1 MKCNPRKWLYW
12 LPLAALPFLAALWL
26 NSAPIERKLTEAA
39 GANLANLKAD
49 WAKLSVDGRDAR
61 LQGDA
66 PGLRAIEE
74 AAKAVA
80 GTEGVRRVDV
90 SPAKVVLAPPTLAPI
105 VTNNN
110 RPEIKGTWPEIFAK
124 TLKVILPERTYVL
137 GTDKDLKSDGAGN
150 WALVPD
156 APLKDGSYDVSVEVD
171 DGAGNSSKIASP
183 AKVVIDTAPPPAPV
197 FQPFKS
203 AVSPQSLAGNWAEGD
218 ATSLKVG
225 LAGKTHTLGS
235 DPDLTSSSGTWT
247 LALPEPLPEGVY
259 DLTVEAS
266 DQAGNS
272 AKLNLPEA
280 VTIAAEVP
288 PPTVAKYAG
297 NNPTPLISG
306 TWGERQGDKLAVA
319 VGGKTYEQG
328 RDAEL
333 SSDGFGNWN
342 LRPSAPLKDGYYD
355 VVVTVTDAKGKV
367 SKDETVAELVI
378 DATPPVAPTVNK
390 ATGFPVTGTFAS
402 GDTKLLRATVGGR
415 SYTLGSD
422 PVLTAKADA
431 WSLEP
436 KEKLAPGTYDVIVEA
451 VDVFGNVSGD
461 PGKGA
466 LVIPV
471 DTTTNPP
478 PPPPPPP
485 PEAVAPTVTPLV
497 ALAARPTITGTFTT
511 GATTSLK
518 VGVAGESYVLGTNE
532 ELTASA
538 GQWSLKLPNPLK
550 DGTYDVAVETT
561 DANGKIVTDT
571 TKDEL
576 VIDAMGP
583 AAPTV
588 NLYSMIE
595 SPHSISGTWPEGDAT
610 SLAVTFNGKSWTL
623 GKDAGLA
630 SDKGNWSLAVP
641 ETLKPGSYDVS
652 VVATDK
658 HGRASSDQTRFEIL
672 VKETLPP
679 PEPPP
684 PEPPPPEPPPPPPPP
699 EPPPP
704 PPKINCV
711 DDFAKTLQ
719 ARPLH
724 FDSDKSAVTEAAAA
738 IIKDLAAIA
747 VTCPEDRLEVGGY
760 TDNVGSPGY
769 NQALSERRAVAV
781 ANALAGFGIARE
793 RLSAVGYGE
802 KSPVADNN
810 TDSGRALNRRIEIKI
825 VK

>member
-12 LPLAALPFLAALWL
+12 LPLAALPFFAGLWL
-26 NSAPIERKLTEAA
+26 NSGPIERKLVTAA
-39 GANLANLKAD
+39 GTGLGALKAD
-49 WAKLSVDGRDAR
+49 WAKLSFDGRDAR
-61 LQGDA
+61 LEGDA

-80 GTEGVRRVDV
+80 GTEGVRRVDI
-90 SPAKVVLAPPTLAPI
+90 SATRVVLAPPTLAPL

-110 RPEIKGTWPEIFAK
+110 RPEIKGTWPEVFAK
-124 TLKVILPERTYVL
+124 SLRVILPQRTYVF
-137 GTDKDLKSDGAGN
+137 GTDADLKSDGAGN
-150 WALVPD
+150 WALVPGE
-156 APLKDGSYDVSVEVD
+156 PLKDGAYDVSVEVD
-171 DGAGNSSKIASP
+171 DGAGNSSKIAAP
-183 AKVVIDTAPPPAPV
+183 AKIVIDTAPPPVPA

-203 AVSPQSLAGNWAEGD
+203 AVSPQSLSGSWAEGD

-225 LAGKTHTLGS
+225 LAGKTRTLGS

-259 DLTVEAS
+259 DLTVEAT

-272 AKLNLPEA
+272 AHLNLAEA

-288 PPTVAKYAG
+288 PPTVARYAG
-297 NNPTPLISG
+297 NNATPLISG

-319 VGGKTYEQG
+319 VGGKTYELG
-328 RDAEL
+328 RDTEL
-333 SSDGFGNWN
+333 SSDGFGNWR
-342 LRPSAPLKDGYYD
+342 LKPSAPLKDGYYD
-355 VVVTVTDAKGKV
+355 VVVTVTDAKGKA
-367 SKDETVAELVI
+367 SKDETVAELEI
-378 DATPPVAPTVNK
+378 DATPPAAPTVNK
-390 ATGFPVTGTFAS
+390 ATGFPVTGTFAPA
-402 GDTKLLRATVGGR
+402 DTKLLRGTVGGR
-415 SYTLGSD
+415 SYTLGND
-422 PVLTAKADA
+422 PALTAKADA
-431 WSLEP
+431 WTLAPS
-436 KEKLAPGTYDVIVEA
+436 EKLAPGTYDVIVEA
-451 VDVFGNVSGD
+451 VDKFGNVSAD

-466 LVIPV
+466 LVIAA
-471 DTTTNPP
+471 DTTTNP

-497 ALAARPTITGTFTT
+497 ALAARPTITGTFVP

-518 VGVAGESYVLGTNE
+518 VAVAGESFVLGANE

-538 GQWSLKLPNPLK
+538 GQWSLKLPNPLR

-561 DANGKIVTDT
+561 NADGKVVTDT

-583 AAPTV
+583 PAPTV
-588 NLYSMIE
+588 NLYAMLE
-595 SPHSISGTWPEGDAT
+595 SPRSISGTWPEGDAA

-623 GKDAGLA
+623 GKDAGLT

-641 ETLKPGSYDVS
+641 DALKPGSYDVS
-652 VVATDK
+652 VVATDR

-672 VKETLPP
+672 VKEPP
-679 PEPPP
+679 P
-684 PEPPPPEPPPPPPPP
+684 PPPPEPPPPPPPP
-699 EPPPP
+699 EPP
-704 PPKINCV
+704 KVNCV
-711 DDFAKTLQ
+711 DDFAKTLL

-724 FDSDKSAVTEAAAA
+724 FDSDKSAVTGPAAA

-747 VTCPEDRLEVGGY
+747 ATCPQDRLEVGGY
-760 TDNVGSPGY
+760 TDNVGSSGY

-793 RLSAVGYGE
+793 RLTAVGYGE
-802 KSPVADNN
+802 QNPVADNA
-810 TDSGRALNRRIEIKI
+810 TESGRALNRRIEIKI

>member
-12 LPLAALPFLAALWL
+12 LPLAALPFLGALWL
-26 NSAPIERKLTEAA
+26 NSGPIERKLTDAA
-39 GANLANLKAD
+39 GASLSTLKAD
-49 WAKLSVDGRDAR
+49 WAKLSFDGRDAR
-61 LQGDA
+61 LEGDA

-74 AAKAVA
+74 AANAVA
-80 GTEGVRRVDV
+80 GTQGVRRVDV
-90 SPAKVVLAPPTLAPI
+90 SSTKVVLAPPTLAPL

-110 RPEIKGTWPEIFAK
+110 RPEIKGTWPEVFAK
-124 TLKVILPERTYVL
+124 TLKVILPERTYVF
-137 GTDKDLKSDGAGN
+137 GTDADLKSDGAGN
-150 WALVPD
+150 WALVPPE
-156 APLKDGSYDVSVEVD
+156 PLKDGSYDVSVEVD
-171 DGAGNSSKIASP
+171 DGAGNSSKIAAP
-183 AKVVIDTAPPPAPV
+183 AKIVIDTVPPPAPV
-197 FQPFKS
+197 FSPFKS
-203 AVSPQSLAGNWAEGD
+203 AVSPQSLSGSWAEGD

-225 LAGKTHTLGS
+225 LAGKTHALGS
-235 DPDLTSSSGTWT
+235 DPDLTSSSGSWT
-247 LALPEPLPEGVY
+247 LALPEPLAEGVY
-259 DLTVEAS
+259 DLTVEAA

-272 AKLNLPEA
+272 TVLNLPEA

-306 TWGERQGDKLAVA
+306 TWGERQGDRLAVA

-328 RDAEL
+328 RDTEL
-333 SSDGFGNWN
+333 SSDGFGNWK

-355 VVVTVTDAKGKV
+355 VVVTVTDAKGEV
-367 SKDETVAELVI
+367 SKDETVAELQI
-378 DATPPVAPTVNK
+378 DATPPAAPTVNK
-390 ATGFPVTGTFAS
+390 ATGLPVTGTFAS

-415 SYTLGSD
+415 SYTLGND
-422 PVLTAKADA
+422 AALTAKADA
-431 WSLEP
+431 WSLAP
-436 KEKLAPGTYDVIVEA
+436 SEKLAPGTYNVIVEA
-451 VDVFGNVSGD
+451 VDVFGNVSAD
-461 PGKGA
+461 PGTGA
-466 LVIPV
+466 LVIAV
-471 DTTTNPP
+471 DTTTT

-497 ALAARPTITGTFTT
+497 ALAARPTITGTFVP

-518 VGVAGESYVLGTNE
+518 VGVAGENYVLGTNE

-561 DANGKIVTDT
+561 DADGKIVTDA

-588 NLYSMIE
+588 NLYAMLE
-595 SPHSISGTWPEGDAT
+595 SPRSISGTWPESDAT
-610 SLAVTFNGKSWTL
+610 SLAVAFNGKNWVL
-623 GKDAGLA
+623 GKDAGLT
-630 SDKGNWSLAVP
+630 SDKGNWSLAVS
-641 ETLKPGSYDVS
+641 EALKPGSYDVS

-658 HGRASSDQTRFEIL
+658 HGRSSSDQTRFEIL
-672 VKETLPP
+672 VK
-679 PEPPP
+679 
-684 PEPPPPEPPPPPPPP
+684 EPPPPPPPP

-704 PPKINCV
+704 PPPPPPPEPPKVNCV

-738 IIKDLAAIA
+738 IIKDLAAIGA
-747 VTCPEDRLEVGGY
+747 TCPQERLEVGGY

-781 ANALAGFGIARE
+781 ANALAGFGITRE

-802 KSPVADNN
+802 KNPVADNGAE
-810 TDSGRALNRRIEIKI
+810 SGRALNRRIEIKI

>member
-1 MKCNPRKWLYW
+1 MKCNPHKWLYW
-12 LPLAALPFLAALWL
+12 LPLAAVPFLAALWL

-39 GANLANLKAD
+39 GASLANLNAD
-49 WAKLSVDGRDAR
+49 WAKLSIDGRDAR
-61 LQGDA
+61 LEGNA

-80 GTEGVRRVDV
+80 GIEGVRRVDV
-90 SPAKVVLAPPTLAPI
+90 SPAKVVLAPPTLAPL

-137 GTDKDLKSDGAGN
+137 GTDADLKSDGVGN
-150 WALVPD
+150 WALVPGE
-156 APLKDGSYDVSVEVD
+156 PLKDGSYDVSVEVD

-183 AKVVIDTAPPPAPV
+183 AKIVIDTAPPPAPV
-197 FQPFKS
+197 FSPVKS
-203 AVSPQSLAGNWAEGD
+203 AVSPPSLSGSWAEGD
-218 ATSLKVG
+218 ATALTVG
-225 LAGKTHTLGS
+225 LAGKTRKLGS

-259 DLTVEAS
+259 DLTVEAT

-272 AKLNLPEA
+272 TKLNLPEA

-297 NNPTPLISG
+297 NNSTPLISG

-319 VGGKTYEQG
+319 VGGKAYEQG

-333 SSDGFGNWN
+333 SSDGFGNWK

-367 SKDETVAELVI
+367 SKDETVAELEI
-378 DATPPVAPTVNK
+378 DATPPAAPTVNK
-390 ATGFPVTGTFAS
+390 ATGFPVTGTFAPA
-402 GDTKLLRATVGGR
+402 DTKLLRATVGGR
-415 SYTLGSD
+415 SYTLGRD
-422 PVLTAKADA
+422 PDLTAKADA
-431 WSLEP
+431 WSLAP

-451 VDVFGNVSGD
+451 VDVFGNVSAD

-466 LVIPV
+466 LVIAA

-478 PPPPPPP
+478 PPPPP
-485 PEAVAPTVTPLV
+485 EVAAPTVTPLV
-497 ALAARPTITGTFTT
+497 ALAARPIVTGTFAT

-518 VGVAGESYVLGTNE
+518 VGVAGENYVLGTNE

-550 DGTYDVAVETT
+550 DGTYDVVVETT
-561 DANGKIVTDT
+561 DANGKVVTDT

-588 NLYSMIE
+588 NLYAMLE
-595 SPHSISGTWPEGDAT
+595 SPRGISGTWPEGDAV
-610 SLAVTFNGKSWTL
+610 SLAVTFNGKGWTL
-623 GKDAGLA
+623 GKDAGLT

-672 VKETLPP
+672 VKEPTAP
-679 PEPPP
+679 
-684 PEPPPPEPPPPPPPP
+684 PPPPEPPPPPPPEPPP

-704 PPKINCV
+704 PQVNCV

-724 FDSDKSAVTEAAAA
+724 FDSDKSAVTDAASA
-738 IIKDLAAIA
+738 IIRDLAAIA
-747 VTCPEDRLEVGGY
+747 ATCPKDSLEVGGY